1 VHAAEQ
7 ERPDV
12 AEARAQWHQLQ
23 PKLDPTKL
31 IFLDETWTTTN
42 MARLY
47 GRCPRGERLIAA
59 IPHGHRMT
67 TTFLAGLR
75 CDGVIA
81 PLVLDGPIN
90 GEIFLSYIEQFLA
103 PALLP
108 GQIVIMDNLSAHKV
122 AGVRE
127 TIEAADAE
135 LRYLPAYSPDL
146 NPIENMFAKL
156 KAMLRKAAE
165 RNVDDLWDRIGELA
179 GQITQAESHGY
190 FRHAGYVF
198 ESDRGT
204 L

>member
-1 VHAAEQ
+1 
-7 ERPDV
+7 
-12 AEARAQWHQLQ
+12 
-23 PKLDPTKL
+23 
-31 IFLDETWTTTN
+31 
-42 MARLY
+42 MARLH
-47 GRCPRGERLIAA
+47 GRCPRGERLISA

-75 CDGVIA
+75 LDGVIA

-90 GEIFLSYIEQFLA
+90 GAIFLAYVEQFLA

-108 GQIVIMDNLSAHKV
+108 GETVVMDNLPAHKV

-127 TIEAADAE
+127 AIEGADAE

-165 RNVDDLWDRIGELA
+165 RNVDDLWDRIGELS
-179 GQITQAESHGY
+179 GQIMEPECLGY
-190 FRHAGYVF
+190 FRHAGYI
-198 ESDRGT
+198 RI
-204 L
+204 